1 MNIFLLRHGIA
12 ASRDPARFEN
22 DSLRPLT
29 AHGEDQIRKISKAM
43 RRLKLGVDGIWFSPY
58 LRTRQT
64 AAATAKELQ
73 LKDKLQQQEQLSPDG
88 DPAKLLAD
96 LASLRPSPR
105 SFLLV
110 GHEPSLSRLLSVVA
124 SGTTGLM
131 AELKK
136 GGLAK
141 LETNAPLGLHQCAVL
156 QWLLPPRVLVQI
168 GR

>member
-29 AHGEDQIRKISKAM
+29 ARGESRVRKIAKAM
-43 RRLKLGVDGIWFSPY
+43 RRLKLRIDGIWFSPY

-64 AAATAKELQ
+64 AAAIAEELR
-73 LKDKLQQQEQLSPDG
+73 LEEKLQQQDQLLPDG
-88 DPAKLLAD
+88 DPAKLLAE
-96 LASLRPSPR
+96 LESLRPRPC

-110 GHEPSLSRLLSVVA
+110 GHEPNLSRLLSVVA
-124 SGTTGLM
+124 SGTTSLM

-156 QWLLPPRVLVQI
+156 QLLLPPRLLIEI
-168 GR
+168 GC